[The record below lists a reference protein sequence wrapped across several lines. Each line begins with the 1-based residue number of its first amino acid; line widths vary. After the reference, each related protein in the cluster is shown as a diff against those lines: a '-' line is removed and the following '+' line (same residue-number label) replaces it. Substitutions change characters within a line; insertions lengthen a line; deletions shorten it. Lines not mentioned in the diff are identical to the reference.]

1 VNPRSLGP
9 AWRAMVA
16 MVATSIMLG
25 CEQTPITSTRLEG
38 AIAPTFARLVHLQV
52 SWLGL
57 PQAVTADLAV
67 IATCRKLAGGT
78 SGSGE
83 WTCTLDWK
91 SPDRQTLRDAY
102 DLFVSTDGCYMAM
115 AAGENLG
122 GPTLKSTDGR
132 DVRNLLY
139 AFDGCFDT
147 T

>member
-1 VNPRSLGP
+1 MNARSIRL
-9 AWRAMVA
+9 ACRATVA
-16 MVATSIMLG
+16 MVATAIMLG
-25 CEQTPITSTRLEG
+25 CQHTPITSTRLEG

-52 SWLGL
+52 TWLGL
-57 PQAVTADLAV
+57 PPVATTDLAV
-67 IATCRKLAGGT
+67 TATCRKLAGGT
-78 SGSGE
+78 IGSGE

-102 DLFVSTDGCYMAM
+102 DLFVGTDGCYIAM

-122 GPTLKSTDGR
+122 GPTLKSSDGR

>member
-1 VNPRSLGP
+1 VNRKAIGL
-9 AWRAMVA
+9 ARRATVA
-16 MVATSIMLG
+16 IGATWIMLG
-25 CEQTPITSTRLEG
+25 CGQTPITPARLEG
-38 AIAPTFARLVHLQV
+38 AIAPTFARLVHHQV

-57 PQAVTADLAV
+57 PESAATDLAV
-67 IATCRKLAGGT
+67 TATCRKLAGGI
-78 SGSGE
+78 GSGE

-102 DLFVSTDGCYMAM
+102 DLFVGADGCYMAT

-122 GPTLKSTDGR
+122 GPTLKSADGR
-132 DVRNLLY
+132 AVRNLLY